1 MMIPTAIKVGIMI
14 SSRFNTYFDMDQ
26 PPFHSLFCNRNV
38 LLRKGHRIQ
47 YRIQL
52 FETDIGQAFCRYD
65 ASRLCI
71 QAHHI
76 AVLNHVIMERIHIL
90 FAPVCIGRFQ
100 KFLKLIVLCEA
111 LGSVLIVIFAE
122 QDIPE

>member
-1 MMIPTAIKVGIMI
+1 MIPTAIKVGIMI

-47 YRIQL
+47 YWIQL
-52 FETDIGQAFCRYD
+52 FETDVGQAFCRYD
-65 ASRLCI
+65 ASRRRI
-71 QAHHI
+71 HGHHI
-76 AVLNHVIMERIHIL
+76 AVINNVIMERIRIL
-90 FAPVCIGRFQ
+90 FAPFCIDRFQ
-100 KFLKLIVLCEA
+100 KLLKLIILCEA